1 MTTRFE
7 RVALVFLVTLL
18 AFFYALMIRS
28 HAAAYSAIMNGEWVL
43 MENGT
48 VVADD
53 YKVAEADAESDWITI
68 CEPPTAAEPVEEVTK
83 DTEIELNAYE
93 QIAARTTDEEW
104 ELLRWIVALEC
115 CDEPFEGQIAVVE
128 TILNRVLSSKW
139 TAPWGGDTIG
149 AVLRGKNQYSTL
161 KYVGSSKAWATP
173 NQNTDDVIAEC
184 IRRGPCS
191 VLPSIKYTYFDSK
204 GGKNGI
210 DHIKIGHHTFGRDK

>member
-1 MTTRFE
+1 MITRFE
-7 RVALVFLVTLL
+7 RAVLVFLVTML

-83 DTEIELNAYE
+83 DTERELNAYE

-104 ELLRWIVALEC
+104 ELLRWIVALEAG
-115 CDEPFEGQIAVVE
+115 DQGLEGEMMVIE
-128 TILNRVLSSKW
+128 SIFNRVLSPKW
-139 TAPWGGDTIG
+139 TEPWGGDTIS
-149 AVLRGKNQYSTL
+149 AVLHGKHQYSTL
-161 KYVGSSKAWATP
+161 KYVGSSKAWCTP
-173 NQNTDDVIAEC
+173 GQLEDDAIAET
-184 IRRGPCS
+184 IRRGPS
-191 VLPSIKYTYFDSK
+191 LLPSTKYVYFDSK
-204 GGKNGI
+204 GGVNGFDTI
-210 DHIKIGHHTFGRDK
+210 QYKGHYFSREK